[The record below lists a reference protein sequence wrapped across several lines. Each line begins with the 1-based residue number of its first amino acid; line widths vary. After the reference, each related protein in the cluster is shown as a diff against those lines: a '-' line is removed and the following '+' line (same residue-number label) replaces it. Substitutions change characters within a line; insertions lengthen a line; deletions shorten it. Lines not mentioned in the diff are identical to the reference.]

1 MYMLEM
7 QASPKPLRPLAL
19 STDILNEQVFQC
31 CPSLG
36 DDAPE
41 FNYQVME
48 ASSTIMPNVNEQVN
62 QCYASLDDRATEFDH
77 PVLEASSTPPVQE
90 QPEHLKNI
98 SKWKEQ
104 VNQHGS
110 FLMSAQREALLP
122 PGMLDKILK
131 EVEEKSTRKL
141 KFLAYNNIIRHY
153 CESKNDVTMRHFP
166 QVFYQSHFLSINMNA
181 GDSDMKRLE
190 IHVMINS
197 KLNSI
202 ALSRM
207 TKVLYF

>member
-1 MYMLEM
+1 M

-19 STDILNEQVFQC
+19 STDIFNEQVFQC

-41 FNYQVME
+41 FNHQVME
-48 ASSTIMPNVNEQVN
+48 ASSTIMPNEQVN
-62 QCYASLDDRATEFDH
+62 HCYASLDDRAIEFDH

-122 PGMLDKILK
+122 PGMLDKI
-131 EVEEKSTRKL
+131 
-141 KFLAYNNIIRHY
+141 
-153 CESKNDVTMRHFP
+153 
-166 QVFYQSHFLSINMNA
+166 
-181 GDSDMKRLE
+181 
-190 IHVMINS
+190 
-197 KLNSI
+197 
-202 ALSRM
+202 
-207 TKVLYF
+207 

>member
-1 MYMLEM
+1 M

-19 STDILNEQVFQC
+19 STDIFNEQVFQR

-36 DDAPE
+36 DDASE
-41 FNYQVME
+41 FNHQVME
-48 ASSTIMPNVNEQVN
+48 ASSTIMPNKQVN

-77 PVLEASSTPPVQE
+77 PVLEASSTPPFQE

-98 SKWKEQ
+98 SEWKEQ

-122 PGMLDKILK
+122 LGMLDKILK
-131 EVEEKSTRKL
+131 EVEEKSKRKL
-141 KFLAYNNIIRHY
+141 KFLAYYIIRHY
-153 CESKNDVTMRHFP
+153 CESKNDLAMRHFP
-166 QVFYQSHFLSINMNA
+166 QVLYQSHFLSINMNA
-181 GDSDMKRLE
+181 GDSDMKRLG

-207 TKVLYF
+207 TKVIYF